1 MRARRRRR
9 RNRGLTILLGV
20 IVAVFVVVAVAVG
33 IKYLTGSLTSSD
45 GKKSSS
51 KSSKEKEETEEVL
64 ITGITLSMDRE
75 TVRAEEESQINVE
88 ITPANATNQKL
99 QWTVSGGGGTVSDD
113 GVFVPSKEAGKSTVD
128 VTAKAADGSEVSASI
143 SVRVLEAID
152 PTQPMVAVTY
162 DDGPNADTTPTVL
175 DALEKN
181 YAVATFFMQGV
192 NIGGNEDLL
201 KRSYAMGNEL
211 ANHSWNHPQ
220 LTTLSSDEI
229 QKQISDT
236 DELIKAVC
244 DEENPLLRPPYGS
257 VNDTVKSL
265 AGKPIIM
272 WSLDTLDW
280 KTRNTQSTYE
290 SCMTA
295 KDGDII
301 LMHDIHESTVA
312 GAEQIITG
320 LQEKGF
326 QLVTVSELYKYRNGD
341 FENGS
346 IHYSMTAEEMLK
358 NEAAT
363 ATEDTTDVT
372 ATTEASGSTETSGST
387 ESTDTASDEEET
399 IDADDEALE

>member
-1 MRARRRRR
+1 
-9 RNRGLTILLGV
+9 
-20 IVAVFVVVAVAVG
+20 
-33 IKYLTGSLTSSD
+33 
-45 GKKSSS
+45 
-51 KSSKEKEETEEVL
+51 
-64 ITGITLSMDRE
+64 
-75 TVRAEEESQINVE
+75 
-88 ITPANATNQKL
+88 
-99 QWTVSGGGGTVSDD
+99 
-113 GVFVPSKEAGKSTVD
+113 
-128 VTAKAADGSEVSASI
+128 
-143 SVRVLEAID
+143 
-152 PTQPMVAVTY
+152 
-162 DDGPNADTTPTVL
+162 
-175 DALEKN
+175 
-181 YAVATFFMQGV
+181 
-192 NIGGNEDLL
+192 
-201 KRSYAMGNEL
+201 
-211 ANHSWNHPQ
+211 
-220 LTTLSSDEI
+220 LSSDEI

-363 ATEDTTDVT
+363 ATEDTTDATDTTDTTDATDATDAVG
-372 ATTEASGSTETSGST
+372 TTEAAGST
-387 ESTDTASDEEET
+387 ESTDVSTAE
-399 IDADDEALE
+399 